1 MNAILL
7 NTFAAGFFYLAAGIC
22 GLVRHFLLEPKLLA
36 EPRTPRW
43 LLRVFFGFSCV
54 MIYVGL
60 RFLTAWA
67 TGAATVTPPGATAI
81 GVLVAV
87 TIFTYKG
94 SLLYDTVTRK
104 ASFTLDELI
113 KRFKDL

>member
-1 MNAILL
+1 MNANLL

-22 GLVRHFLLEPKLLA
+22 GLIRHFMLEPKLLA
-36 EPRTPRW
+36 EPRTPKW
-43 LLRVFFGFSCV
+43 LLRVFFGFSTV

-67 TGAATVTPPGATAI
+67 TGAAVVTPPAATSI
-81 GVLVAV
+81 GVLVAFAICV
-87 TIFTYKG
+87 YKG
-94 SLLYDTVTRK
+94 SLLYDTATRK